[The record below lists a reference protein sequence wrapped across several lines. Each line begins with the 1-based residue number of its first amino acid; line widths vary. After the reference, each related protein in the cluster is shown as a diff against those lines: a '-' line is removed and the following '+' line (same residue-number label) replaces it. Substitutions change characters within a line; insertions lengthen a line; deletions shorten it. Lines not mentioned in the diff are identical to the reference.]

1 MKTISFFEAASLI
14 ACLALA
20 NFVYQALFADQPNW
34 ATATERS
41 VFQTNALLI
50 AWWMWK

>member
-1 MKTISFFEAASLI
+1 MKTIPFFEAASLI
-14 ACLALA
+14 VVMALA

-34 ATATERS
+34 VTAADRS
-41 VFQTNALLI
+41 FFQTNALLL